1 MKRGGTVKKI
11 GVLFFFAGMLL
22 VLSAILQPVEA
33 QTLTT
38 GTVIGTVTDPSGAAV
53 LDATVVLRNKATNS
67 QAEQNSNSAGQYTFT
82 GMVPGEYQVTVKKA
96 GFRTADVAA
105 LTVDVAKSYTLDFKM
120 ELGQVAEVVQ
130 VEAGAHVELQ
140 TTDAT
145 VGNVLPSAEIQLFP
159 ALTRQVNELLT
170 LQPGATPTGEIT
182 GARSD
187 QSSFTLDGIDVTN
200 NSVGGLGTFAFLPID
215 SIDEFRVSVANPN
228 AEYGRGAGGQVSLVS
243 RSGTDQ
249 YHGSVYWYH
258 QNDELNA
265 NSWDNNRLK
274 LTNPEL
280 KDNRFGARAGGPLP
294 FLWHKKTFFFANYE
308 GRRFPG
314 TSQQSRIVPTDMLK
328 QGILQFTDCSSGQFD
343 TKGNCT
349 GAGTLR
355 SYNLLSST
363 NCGSDANNQPLN
375 LACDPRGLGLSP
387 SISAL
392 WKLMPTGN
400 DTSVSGADGLNTT
413 GFTANAGTP
422 LTNDFYDLRLDQNLS
437 GKWHADVSFRYF
449 RQAQISAL
457 QLDIIGGK
465 PTTVRS
471 LPVRQNMLVGGL
483 SGQLTS
489 QLTAAFRFGWVRER
503 DATAPERPN
512 AVATQENIPGT
523 NTASAGP
530 IALDIG
536 GGGGTHSLLDEPID
550 VGTQVAR
557 KQGNDDRNFQWN
569 ADFVWTRGK
578 HTWEFG
584 TAIHFLPTLH
594 LRDDKVIGA
603 LGALVAQLD
612 ADDGFGVTIP
622 SADRAPKCSPANATT
637 GAPAVTTNCLRS
649 TDVQQWDRL
658 YAGTLGLVDNISVL
672 AVRDGKF
679 NPLPFGS
686 QLQSDTKLWAPEMYV
701 QDVWRMKP
709 SLTLSLGLSYGWQT
723 APVERLGRQTIQID
737 AGTGKPI
744 TALEFLKQR
753 KDAADNGQFFNPTF
767 GFVPINSAKRGVFN
781 VDYGDIAPRVA
792 LAWTPSSNSGLR
804 GRLFGSGRTVV
815 RTGFAIIYDRQNTVQ
830 SVIIPALGV
839 GFAQTLNLSGPACN
853 STGAGGILCNPASV
867 NPALSVFRV
876 GQDGTM
882 PVPTVPAQSNPIV
895 PVVTVN
901 SRGSI
906 ISPEVFSF
914 QDDPSIKVGRNY
926 AADLSIQ
933 RELPGNMLLEVAYTG
948 RLGRKLPQS
957 MSLGQSPINF
967 KDAASGQ
974 TFAQAFDGVAAAV
987 RTGAT
992 IPTESWFENNIPS
1005 QFCLNS
1011 KNVAITCSA
1020 WIAGVQSANF
1030 VNGGVSNI
1038 FSTIDGR
1045 RMLVGLPTFNNYLAQ
1060 GIFFRSSTGE
1070 ANYHALLVTVDKR
1083 VSRGLSFTANYTFSH
1098 SLDQIGAIQNAANL
1112 MPNSFDLNAEYG
1124 PSTFDFRHIFNGKWV
1139 YNLPLKSSHS
1149 FLKRVIEG
1157 WYNSGI
1163 FTAISG
1169 QPLTATEGSQVWGGT
1184 RALGFNTG
1192 KIPTVNPGSFGD
1204 GVHVS
1209 VCSGPGNP
1217 GSSGDGSNC
1226 QSQYP
1231 TGTPPLKG
1239 SGLNLFGN
1247 PSAVSN
1253 DFRPVLLASDGRS
1266 GRSNPLRGLGH
1277 WNLDASFGK
1286 RTAITERTHLNFA
1299 ADFFNI
1305 FNHVI
1310 YCDPG
1315 ATNGNNVG
1323 CGGSLSLASG
1333 LQNFGVISSQF
1344 IPANRTSGSRWIQ
1357 LSLRFEF

>member
-1 MKRGGTVKKI
+1 MFMIFSSISRPVK
-11 GVLFFFAGMLL
+11 
-22 VLSAILQPVEA
+22 A

-53 LDATVVLRNKATNS
+53 PNATVLLRNKATNG
-67 QAEQNSNSAGQYTFT
+67 QATQSTSAAGQYTFSN
-82 GMVPGEYQVTVKKA
+82 VAPGEYQVTAKKG

-120 ELGQVAEVVQ
+120 ELGEVAEVVQ
-130 VEAGAHVELQ
+130 VEAGARVELQ

-145 VGNVLPSAEIQLFP
+145 VGNVLPSSEIQSLP

-200 NSVGGLGTFAFLPID
+200 NSVGGLGTFTFLPLD

-274 LTNPEL
+274 LTKPEL
-280 KDNRFGARAGGPLP
+280 KDNRFGARGGGPLP

-314 TSQQSRIVPTDMLK
+314 TSQQSRIVPTDLLK

-343 TKGNCT
+343 AKGNCT

-355 SYNLLSST
+355 SYILASST

-387 SISAL
+387 SISAM
-392 WKLMPTGN
+392 WKLMPGGN
-400 DTSVSGADGLNTT
+400 DSSVGGVDGLNTT
-413 GFTANAGTP
+413 GFTTNAGTP
-422 LTNDFYDLRLDQNLS
+422 LTNDFYDIRLDQNVAS
-437 GKWHADVSFRYF
+437 KWHADVSFRYF

-457 QLDIIGGK
+457 QLNIINGK
-465 PTTVRS
+465 PSTVRS
-471 LPVRQNMLVGGL
+471 LPVRQNMLVAGL

-489 QLTAAFRFGWVRER
+489 RLTAAFRFGWVRER

-512 AVATQENIPGT
+512 AVAAQENIPGT
-523 NTASAGP
+523 NTASVGP

-536 GGGGTHSLLDEPID
+536 AGGGTHSLLDEPID

-612 ADDGFGVTIP
+612 AEEGGGITGIP
-622 SADRAPKCSPANATT
+622 SADRPPSCTPANTT
-637 GAPAVTTNCLRS
+637 TNTPAVTNNCVRT
-649 TDVQQWDRL
+649 TDVLQWDRL

-672 AVRDGKF
+672 AVRDGSF

-701 QDVWRMKP
+701 QDVWRIKP
-709 SLTLSLGLSYGWQT
+709 SLTLSLGVSYGWQT

-737 AGTGKPI
+737 AGTGQPI
-744 TALEFLKQR
+744 TALDFLKKR
-753 KDAADNGQFFNPTF
+753 KGAAANGQFFNPTF

-792 LAWTPSSNSGLR
+792 VAWAPSYNSGLK
-804 GRLFGSGRTVV
+804 GALFGAGKTVV

-853 STGAGGILCNPASV
+853 STGAGGTGCTPNSA
-867 NPALSVFRV
+867 NPALGVFRV

-882 PVPTVPAQSNPIV
+882 PVPTVPAQSNPVV
-895 PVVTVN
+895 PQVTFN
-901 SRGSI
+901 PINGSI
-906 ISPEVFSF
+906 NIPEVFSF

-933 RELPGNMLLEVAYTG
+933 RELPSNLLLEVAYIG

-967 KDAASGQ
+967 KDPTSSQ
-974 TFAQAFDGVAAAV
+974 TFAQAFDAVATQLRAGTAAASV
-987 RTGAT
+987 T
-992 IPTESWFENNIPS
+992 PQSWFENLSPGGTVALAKAAAGNFI
-1005 QFCLNS
+1005 NG
-1011 KNVAITCSA
+1011 NVSS
-1020 WIAGVQSANF
+1020 VF
-1030 VNGGVSNI
+1030 R
-1038 FSTIDGR
+1038 TIDGR
-1045 RMLVGLPTFNNYLAQ
+1045 RLVAGLPTFNNYLAQ

-1083 VSRGLSFTANYTFSH
+1083 VSHGLSLTANYTLSH

-1124 PSTFDFRHIFNGKWV
+1124 PSGFDFRHIFNGKWV
-1139 YNLPLKSSHS
+1139 YNLPFKSSNS

-1184 RALGFNTG
+1184 LALGFNTG
-1192 KIPTVNPGSFGD
+1192 KVPTVNPGSFGD
-1204 GVHVS
+1204 GVHTGVT
-1209 VCSGPGNP
+1209 
-1217 GSSGDGSNC
+1217 GSNGV
-1226 QSQYP
+1226 
-1231 TGTPPLKG
+1231 GTNSDPKNKG
-1239 SGLNLFGN
+1239 TGLNLFGD
-1247 PSAVSN
+1247 PFAVSN
-1253 DFRPVLLASDGRS
+1253 NFRPVLLASDGRS

-1277 WNLDASFGK
+1277 WNLDTSFGK
-1286 RTAITERTHLNFA
+1286 TTAITERVHVTFA
-1299 ADFFNI
+1299 ADFFNL

-1315 ATNGNNVG
+1315 ATNGNNAG
-1323 CGGSLSLASG
+1323 CGGSLSLAGS

>member
-1 MKRGGTVKKI
+1 MKLSRFT
-11 GVLFFFAGMLL
+11 FL
-22 VLSAILQPVEA
+22 VLVLLSTSLVSRAAGA
-33 QTLTT
+33 QTAST
-38 GTVIGTVTDPSGAAV
+38 GTVLGTVVDPGGGLV
-53 LDATVVLRNKATNS
+53 PDAKLELANTGTSDLRRTETNA
-67 QAEQNSNSAGQYTFT
+67 QGQFVFANV
-82 GMVPGEYQVTVKKA
+82 VPGEYTLRVAKA
-96 GFRTADVAA
+96 GFRTTAAAFHVAV
-105 LTVDVAKSYTLDFKM
+105 TKSYTMDFKL
-120 ELGQVAEVVQ
+120 ELGEVSEVVE
-130 VEAGAHVELQ
+130 VEAGARVELQ

-145 VGNVLPSAEIQLFP
+145 VGNVLAGSEIQRFP

-200 NSVGGLGTFAFLPID
+200 NSVGGLGTFTFLPLD

-314 TSQQSRIVPTDMLK
+314 TSQQSRIAPTDMLK

-349 GAGTLR
+349 VAGTLR

-512 AVATQENIPGT
+512 AVATQENITGT

-536 GGGGTHSLLDEPID
+536 AGGGTHSLLDEPID

-723 APVERLGRQTIQID
+723 APVERLGRPTIQID

-853 STGAGGILCNPASV
+853 STGAGGTGCAPNSA
-867 NPALSVFRV
+867 NPALGVFRV

-882 PVPTVPAQSNPIV
+882 PVPTVPAQSNPVV
-895 PVVTVN
+895 PQVTFN
-901 SRGSI
+901 PKNGNI
-906 ISPEVFSF
+906 NFPEVFSF
-914 QDDPSIKVGRNY
+914 QVDPNIKVGRNY
-926 AADLSIQ
+926 AADLSVQ
-933 RELPGNMLLEVAYTG
+933 RELPGNLLLEVAYSG

-967 KDAASGQ
+967 KDPTSGQ
-974 TFAQAFDGVAAAV
+974 TFAQAFDTVATQLRSGTAV
-987 RTGAT
+987 A
-992 IPTESWFENNIPS
+992 PQPWFENLSPGGTVSLAGAATSNFI
-1005 QFCLNS
+1005 NG
-1011 KNVAITCSA
+1011 NVSS
-1020 WIAGVQSANF
+1020 VF
-1030 VNGGVSNI
+1030 R
-1038 FSTIDGR
+1038 TIDQR
-1045 RMLVGLPTFNNYLAQ
+1045 RLLAGLPTFNNYLAQ

-1070 ANYHALLVTVDKR
+1070 SNYHALLVTLNKR
-1083 VSRGLSFTANYTFSH
+1083 TSRGLSFTGNYTFSH

-1112 MPNSFDLNAEYG
+1112 TPNSFDLNAEYG
-1124 PSTFDFRHIFNGKWV
+1124 PSGFDFRHIFNGKWV
-1139 YNLPLKSSHS
+1139 YDLPFKSSHS
-1149 FLKRVIEG
+1149 FLKRIVEG

-1184 RALGFNTG
+1184 LALGFNSG
-1192 KIPTVNPGSFGD
+1192 KVPTVDPGSFGD
-1204 GVHVS
+1204 GVHGS
-1209 VCSGPGNP
+1209 VCSGPGHP

-1231 TGTPPLKG
+1231 TGTP
-1239 SGLNLFGN
+1239 
-1247 PSAVSN
+1247 
-1253 DFRPVLLASDGRS
+1253 
-1266 GRSNPLRGLGH
+1266 
-1277 WNLDASFGK
+1277 
-1286 RTAITERTHLNFA
+1286 
-1299 ADFFNI
+1299 
-1305 FNHVI
+1305 
-1310 YCDPG
+1310 
-1315 ATNGNNVG
+1315 
-1323 CGGSLSLASG
+1323 
-1333 LQNFGVISSQF
+1333 
-1344 IPANRTSGSRWIQ
+1344 
-1357 LSLRFEF
+1357 

>member
-1 MKRGGTVKKI
+1 MKRGGSVKKI
-11 GVLFFFAGMLL
+11 STMLFFAGLFL
-22 VLSAILQPVEA
+22 ILSTISQPARA
-33 QTLTT
+33 QTAAS

-53 LDATVVLRNKATNS
+53 LDARVVLHNKGTNS
-67 QAEQNSNSAGQYTFT
+67 QTTQNTNAAGQYTFT
-82 GMVPGEYQVTVKKA
+82 NVAPGEYQVTAKKD

-120 ELGQVAEVVQ
+120 ELGQVSEVVQ

-145 VGNVLPSAEIQLFP
+145 VGNVLSSSEIQLFP

-170 LQPGATPTGEIT
+170 LQPGAAPTGEIT

-200 NSVGGLGTFAFLPID
+200 NSVGGLVTFTFLPLD

-280 KDNRFGARAGGPLP
+280 KDNRFGARGGGPMP
-294 FLWHKKTFFFANYE
+294 FLWNKKTFFFANYE

-314 TSQQSRIVPTDMLK
+314 SSQQSRIVPTDMLR

-343 TKGNCT
+343 AKGNCT

-355 SYNLLSST
+355 SYNLASST

-392 WKLMPTGN
+392 WKLMPGGN
-400 DTSVSGADGLNTT
+400 DSSVGGADGLNTT
-413 GFTANAGTP
+413 GFTTNAGTP
-422 LTNDFYDLRLDQNLS
+422 LTNDFYDIRLDQNLTS
-437 GKWHADVSFRYF
+437 KWHADVSFRYF

-457 QLDIIGGK
+457 QLNIINGK
-465 PTTVRS
+465 SSTIRS
-471 LPVRQNMLVGGL
+471 LPVRQNMLVAGL

-489 QLTAAFRFGWVRER
+489 RLTAAFRFGWVRER
-503 DATAPERPN
+503 DSTSPERPN
-512 AVATQENIPGT
+512 AVAAQESIPGT
-523 NTASAGP
+523 STASAGP

-536 GGGGTHSLLDEPID
+536 AGGGTHSLLDEPID

-658 YAGTLGLVDNISVL
+658 YAGTLGLIDNISVL
-672 AVRDGKF
+672 AVRDGRF
-679 NPLPFGS
+679 NPLPFGT
-686 QLQSDTKLWAPEMYV
+686 QLQSDTTLFAPEMYV
-701 QDVWRMKP
+701 QDVWRIKP
-709 SLTLSLGLSYGWQT
+709 SLTLSLGVSYGWQT

-737 AGTGKPI
+737 AGTGQPI
-744 TALEFLKQR
+744 TALDFLKKR
-753 KDAADNGQFFNPTF
+753 KDAAANGQFFNPTF

-792 LAWTPSSNSGLR
+792 LAWAPSYNSGLK
-804 GRLFGSGRTVV
+804 GALFGSGKTVV

-853 STGAGGILCNPASV
+853 STGGGGALCSPASV
-867 NPALSVFRV
+867 NPALSVFRI

-882 PVPTVPAQSNPIV
+882 PVPTVPTQSNPVV
-895 PVVTVN
+895 PIVTVN

-933 RELPGNMLLEVAYTG
+933 RELPGNVLLEVAYTG

-967 KDAASGQ
+967 KDTASGQ
-974 TFAQAFDGVAAAV
+974 TFAQAFDGVATAV

-992 IPTESWFENNIPS
+992 IPTESWFENNIPN

-1011 KNVAITCSA
+1011 VNVAITCSA
-1020 WIAGVQSANF
+1020 WIAGVQSSNF
-1030 VNGGVSNI
+1030 VNGGVSSV

-1045 RMLVGLPTFNNYLAQ
+1045 RMLAGLPTFNNYLAQ

-1083 VSRGLSFTANYTFSH
+1083 VSHGLSFTANYTFSH

-1124 PSTFDFRHIFNGKWV
+1124 PSSFDFRHIFNGKWV

-1184 RALGFNTG
+1184 LALGFNTG
-1192 KIPTVNPGSFGD
+1192 KVPTVNPGSFGD
-1204 GVHVS
+1204 GVHTGVT
-1209 VCSGPGNP
+1209 
-1217 GSSGDGSNC
+1217 GSNGV
-1226 QSQYP
+1226 
-1231 TGTPPLKG
+1231 GTNSDPKNKG
-1239 SGLNLFGN
+1239 TGLNLFGD
-1247 PSAVSN
+1247 PFAVSN

-1266 GRSNPLRGLGH
+1266 GRSNPFRGLGH
-1277 WNLDASFGK
+1277 WNLDTFFWK
-1286 RTAITERTHLNFA
+1286 RTAITERTHITFA
-1299 ADFFNI
+1299 ADFFNL

-1315 ATNGNNVG
+1315 QTNGNPAAG
-1323 CGGSLSLASG
+1323 TCGGSLSLASG
-1333 LQNFGVISSQF
+1333 LQNFGVISTQF
-1344 IPANRTSGSRWIQ
+1344 IPANRASGSRWIQ